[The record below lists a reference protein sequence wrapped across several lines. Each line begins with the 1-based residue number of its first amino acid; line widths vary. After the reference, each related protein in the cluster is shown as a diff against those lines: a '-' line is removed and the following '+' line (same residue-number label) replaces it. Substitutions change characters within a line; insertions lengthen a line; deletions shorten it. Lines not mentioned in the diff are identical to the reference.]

1 MESVAYM
8 YTLLMSEHLKMASR
22 YSYRFTP
29 SMIDLHKYGRITF
42 MFLMYLSLYSDGTKS
57 QRIPGIANNQ
67 YPQMRIGGQGCVTC
81 PLTRE
86 RHPLVILQTVSS
98 KKFWK
103 KFCRYNPTDN
113 IIVGNNVLIIVK
125 HYGSIFR
132 IDENRLIL

>member
-1 MESVAYM
+1 
-8 YTLLMSEHLKMASR
+8 
-22 YSYRFTP
+22 
-29 SMIDLHKYGRITF
+29 
-42 MFLMYLSLYSDGTKS
+42 
-57 QRIPGIANNQ
+57 
-67 YPQMRIGGQGCVTC
+67 MRIGGQGCVTC

-132 IDENRLIL
+132 IDENRLILQTEDKSASKNATDIGSSLKIQVC